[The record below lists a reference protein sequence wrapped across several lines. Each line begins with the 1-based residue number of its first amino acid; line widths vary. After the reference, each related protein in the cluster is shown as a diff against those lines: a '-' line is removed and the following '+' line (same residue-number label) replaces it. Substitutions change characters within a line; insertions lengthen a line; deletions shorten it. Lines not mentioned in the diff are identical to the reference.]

1 MKQPVD
7 IKELLLPDN
16 TPGDFSY
23 EGFLTYNKYRL
34 HPTASFRYAGASR
47 IKNILNA
54 TENRCIVVIER
65 STGTSV
71 ALMDG
76 DAARELTDK
85 CIDKTFAPKFIVPGK
100 SFGFSN
106 SKAIAGEPLEIKF
119 HYYNAYE
126 PSDESSE
133 EQNKILNQAIYELHS
148 AFKSFYA
155 FERVKIT
162 TSLIEALFRDETV
175 FFKLDIN
182 DEKTYVEG
190 VFLLKEQP

>member
-1 MKQPVD
+1 MKEPIN
-7 IKELLLPDN
+7 IKELVLPDN
-16 TPGDFSY
+16 TPDDFSY

-54 TENRCIVVIER
+54 TENRSIVVIER

-76 DAARELTDK
+76 DVARELIDK
-85 CIDKTFAPKFIVPGK
+85 CIAKELAPRFIVPGK

-106 SKAIAGEPLEIKF
+106 SKAAPGEPLEIKF
-119 HYYNAYE
+119 HFYEAYE
-126 PSDESSE
+126 PSDDSAE
-133 EQNKILNQAIYELHS
+133 EQNKTLNQAIYELHS

-162 TSLIEALFRDETV
+162 TSLIEALFRDETA
-175 FFKLDIN
+175 FFTLNIN
-182 DEKTYVEG
+182 DEKTYTEG
-190 VFLLKEQP
+190 VFLLSEHP